1 MSKNFDNNVTEGE
14 KGGKMCEDK
23 SAQNPS
29 NAINI
34 ANVKPLTVS
43 SNDMNVIP
51 PNYDYNINSNY

>member
-14 KGGKMCEDK
+14 KCGKMCENK

-43 SNDMNVIP
+43 SNNMNIIP
-51 PNYDYNINSNY
+51 PIMIII

>member
-1 MSKNFDNNVTEGE
+1 MSINFDNNVTEGE
-14 KGGKMCEDK
+14 KGGKICEDK

-43 SNDMNVIP
+43 SNNMNEIP
-51 PNYDYNINSNY
+51 PDYD

>member
-14 KGGKMCEDK
+14 KGGKICEDK
-23 SAQNPS
+23 SAQKPS

-34 ANVKPLTVS
+34 TNVKPLTVS

-51 PNYDYNINSNY
+51 PNYDYNIISNY

>member
-14 KGGKMCEDK
+14 KGGKICEDK

-43 SNDMNVIP
+43 SNNMNAIP
-51 PNYDYNINSNY
+51 PDYDYNIISNY

>member
-14 KGGKMCEDK
+14 KGGKRCEDK
-23 SAQNPS
+23 SAQKPS

-43 SNDMNVIP
+43 SNNMNVIP
-51 PNYDYNINSNY
+51 PDYDYNIISNY

>member
-14 KGGKMCEDK
+14 KGGKICEDK
-23 SAQNPS
+23 SAQKPS

-43 SNDMNVIP
+43 PNNMNEIHP
-51 PNYDYNINSNY
+51 DYDYNIISNY

>member
-14 KGGKMCEDK
+14 KGGKICEDK
-23 SAQNPS
+23 SAQKPS

-43 SNDMNVIP
+43 SNNMNEIP
-51 PNYDYNINSNY
+51 PDYDYNINSNY